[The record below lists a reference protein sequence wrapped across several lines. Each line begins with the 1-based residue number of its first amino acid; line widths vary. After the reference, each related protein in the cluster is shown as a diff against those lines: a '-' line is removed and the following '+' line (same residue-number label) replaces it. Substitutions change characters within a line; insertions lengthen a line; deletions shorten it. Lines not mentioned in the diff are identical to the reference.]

1 VLISMGVCP
10 GKWARPCSHNK
21 VLPSSLVAWY
31 QKEENLKL
39 GECDLQGGDGDTS
52 RPAAAPNVRRGAGR
66 TWFKLVGE

>member
-39 GECDLQGGDGDTS
+39 GECDLQGGNGDAS
-52 RPAAAPNVRRGAGR
+52 RPASAPNVRRGAGLNL
-66 TWFKLVGE
+66 FEIVGE